1 MATQTT
7 NLGLNTWLPSDYMN
21 VSELNA
27 NFDKID
33 NYIMCT
39 KSEII
44 STTDSN
50 DDQTNTDWVYKEYS
64 DGTIELYA
72 AVRMSKIKCD
82 HSSTV
87 DVETAPYYS
96 SSIVIHLP
104 KQISEIDS
112 LQITA
117 GGGTMVMYEDTTNL
131 SRSYVSFSLAKFTK
145 DTLDTAYLI
154 YVDIKGRLSV
164 S

>member
-27 NFDKID
+27 NFNKID

-82 HSSTV
+82 HSSTA

-96 SSIVIHLP
+96 SSIVIRLP
-104 KQISEIDS
+104 KQISEISS

-117 GGGTMVMYEDTTNL
+117 GGGAMVMYEDTTNL
-131 SRSYVSFSLAKFTK
+131 SRSYVSFSLAKLTK

>member
-27 NFDKID
+27 NFNKLD

-64 DGTIELYA
+64 DGTVELYA

-117 GGGTMVMYEDTTNL
+117 GGGAMVMYEDTTNL

>member
-50 DDQTNTDWVYKEYS
+50 DDQTNTDWIYKEYS

-117 GGGTMVMYEDTTNL
+117 GGGAMVMYEDTTNL

>member
-27 NFDKID
+27 NFNKLD

-96 SSIVIHLP
+96 SSIVIRLP
-104 KQISEIDS
+104 KQISEISS

-117 GGGTMVMYEDTTNL
+117 GGGAMVMYEDTTNL

>member
-27 NFDKID
+27 NFNKLD

-64 DGTIELYA
+64 DGTVELYA

-104 KQISEIDS
+104 KQISEISS

-117 GGGTMVMYEDTTNL
+117 GGGAMVMYEDTTNL

>member
-27 NFDKID
+27 NFNKID

-44 STTDSN
+44 STTTSN
-50 DDQTNTDWVYKEYS
+50 DDQTNTDWIYKEYS
-64 DGTIELYA
+64 DGTIELSA
-72 AVRMSKIKCD
+72 AVRMTKIMCN
-82 HSSTV
+82 HSTTT

-96 SSIVIHLP
+96 SVNMIHLP
-104 KQISEIDS
+104 KQISEIYS

-117 GGGTMVMYEDTTNL
+117 AAGTMVMCEDTTNL

>member
-7 NLGLNTWLPSDYMN
+7 NLGLNTWLPSDYMD

-27 NFDKID
+27 NFNKLD

-50 DDQTNTDWVYKEYS
+50 DDQTNTDWIYKEYS

-82 HSSTV
+82 HSSTT

-96 SSIVIHLP
+96 SSIVIRLP

-117 GGGTMVMYEDTTNL
+117 GGGAMVMYEDTTNL
-131 SRSYVSFSLAKFTK
+131 SRRYVSFSLAKFTK
-145 DTLDTAYLI
+145 DTLDTASLI
-154 YVDIKGRLSV
+154 YVDIKGRLRV

>member
-50 DDQTNTDWVYKEYS
+50 DDQTNTDWIYKEYS

-82 HSSTV
+82 HSSTA

-117 GGGTMVMYEDTTNL
+117 GGGAMVMYEDTTNL

-145 DTLDTAYLI
+145 DLVETAYLI

>member
-1 MATQTT
+1 MATQTSK
-7 NLGLNTWLPSDYMN
+7 LGFNTWLPSDYMN
-21 VSELNA
+21 VSELNE
-27 NFDKID
+27 NFNKID
-33 NYIMCT
+33 TYVMCT

-44 STTDSN
+44 STTTSN
-50 DDQTNTDWVYKEYS
+50 DDQTNTDWFYKEYS

-82 HSSTV
+82 RSSTA

-96 SSIVIHLP
+96 SSIDIHLP
-104 KQISEIDS
+104 KLISEIYS

-117 GGGTMVMYEDTTNL
+117 GGGTMVMCEDTTNL

-145 DTLDTAYLI
+145 DLVDTAYLI

>member
-27 NFDKID
+27 NFNKLD

-44 STTDSN
+44 STTTSN
-50 DDQTNTDWVYKEYS
+50 DDQTNTDWIYKEYS

-82 HSSTV
+82 HSSTA

-104 KQISEIDS
+104 KQISEIYS

-117 GGGTMVMYEDTTNL
+117 AGGTMVMCEDTTNL

>member
-27 NFDKID
+27 NFNKLD

-96 SSIVIHLP
+96 SSIVIRLP
-104 KQISEIDS
+104 KQINEISS

-117 GGGTMVMYEDTTNL
+117 GGGAMVMYEDTTNL

>member
-27 NFDKID
+27 NFNKLD

-82 HSSTV
+82 HSSTA

-96 SSIVIHLP
+96 SSIVIRLP
-104 KQISEIDS
+104 KQISEIYS

>member
-27 NFDKID
+27 NFNKLD

-50 DDQTNTDWVYKEYS
+50 DDQTNTDWIYKEYS

-104 KQISEIDS
+104 KQISEISS

-117 GGGTMVMYEDTTNL
+117 GGGAMVMYEDTTNL

>member
-7 NLGLNTWLPSDYMN
+7 NLGLNTWLPSDYMD

-27 NFDKID
+27 NFNKLD

-82 HSSTV
+82 HSSTA

-96 SSIVIHLP
+96 SSIVIRLP

-117 GGGTMVMYEDTTNL
+117 GGGAMVMYEDTTNL

-164 S
+164 N

>member
-7 NLGLNTWLPSDYMN
+7 KLGLNTWLPSDYMD

-27 NFDKID
+27 NFNKLD

-64 DGTIELYA
+64 DGTVELYA

-104 KQISEIDS
+104 KQISEISS

-117 GGGTMVMYEDTTNL
+117 GGGAMVMYEDTTNL

-154 YVDIKGRLSV
+154 YVGIKGRLSV

>member
-27 NFDKID
+27 NFNKID

-44 STTDSN
+44 STTTSN

-64 DGTIELYA
+64 DGTVELYA

-82 HSSTV
+82 HSSTA
-87 DVETAPYYS
+87 DVATAPYYS

-117 GGGTMVMYEDTTNL
+117 GGGAMVMCEDTSNL
-131 SRSYVSFSLAKFTK
+131 SMSYVSFSLAKFTK

>member
-7 NLGLNTWLPSDYMN
+7 NLGLNTWLPSDYMD

-27 NFDKID
+27 NFNKLD

-50 DDQTNTDWVYKEYS
+50 DDQTNTDWIYKEYS

-82 HSSTV
+82 HSSTA

-131 SRSYVSFSLAKFTK
+131 SRSYVSFSLAKFAK
-145 DTLDTAYLI
+145 DTFDTAYLI

>member
-7 NLGLNTWLPSDYMN
+7 KLGLNTWLPSDYMN

-27 NFDKID
+27 NFNKID
-33 NYIMCT
+33 NYVMCT

-44 STTDSN
+44 STTASN
-50 DDQTNTDWVYKEYS
+50 DDKTNTDWIYKEYS

-82 HSSTV
+82 KSTTTGT
-87 DVETAPYYS
+87 ETAPYYS
-96 SSIVIHLP
+96 SDINIYLP
-104 KQISEIDS
+104 KQISEIYS
-112 LQITA
+112 LQITS
-117 GGGTMVMYEDTTNL
+117 GGGTMVIGKDTTNL
-131 SRSYVSFSLAKFTK
+131 SRSYVSFSLAKLTK
-145 DTLDTAYLI
+145 DLVETAYLI
-154 YVDIKGRLSV
+154 YIDIKGRLSV

>member
-27 NFDKID
+27 NFNKLD

-104 KQISEIDS
+104 KQISEISS

-117 GGGTMVMYEDTTNL
+117 GGGAMVMYEDTTNL

>member
-1 MATQTT
+1 MATQTSK
-7 NLGLNTWLPSDYMN
+7 LGFNTWLPSDYLD

-27 NFDKID
+27 NFNKID

-39 KSEII
+39 TSEII
-44 STTDSN
+44 STTTSN

-82 HSSTV
+82 HSSTAG
-87 DVETAPYYS
+87 VESAPYYS
-96 SSIVIHLP
+96 SDIAIHLP
-104 KQISEIDS
+104 KQISEIYS

-117 GGGTMVMYEDTTNL
+117 GGSTIVMCEDTTNL

-145 DTLDTAYLI
+145 DLVEAAYLI

-164 S
+164 G

>member
-96 SSIVIHLP
+96 SSIVIRLP

-117 GGGTMVMYEDTTNL
+117 GGGAMVMYEDTTNL

>member
-7 NLGLNTWLPSDYMN
+7 NLGLNTWLPSDYMD

-27 NFDKID
+27 TFNKLD

-39 KSEII
+39 I
-44 STTDSN
+44 STTTSN

-82 HSSTV
+82 HSSTA

-96 SSIVIHLP
+96 SSIVIRLP
-104 KQISEIDS
+104 KQISEISS

-117 GGGTMVMYEDTTNL
+117 GGGAMVMYEDTTNL

>member
-27 NFDKID
+27 NFNKLD

-82 HSSTV
+82 HSSTA

-96 SSIVIHLP
+96 SSIVIRLP
-104 KQISEIDS
+104 KQISEISS

-117 GGGTMVMYEDTTNL
+117 GGGAMVMYEDTTNL

-154 YVDIKGRLSV
+154 YVGIKGRLSV

>member
-27 NFDKID
+27 NFNKID

-50 DDQTNTDWVYKEYS
+50 DDQTNTDWIYKEYS

-82 HSSTV
+82 HSTTTGT
-87 DVETAPYYS
+87 ETAPYYS

-104 KQISEIDS
+104 KQISEISS

-117 GGGTMVMYEDTTNL
+117 GGGAMVMCEDTSNL
-131 SRSYVSFSLAKFTK
+131 SVSYVSFSLAKFTK

>member
-7 NLGLNTWLPSDYMN
+7 NLGLNTWLPSDYMD

-27 NFDKID
+27 NFNKLD

-104 KQISEIDS
+104 KQISEISS

-117 GGGTMVMYEDTTNL
+117 GGGAMVMYEDTTNL

>member
-44 STTDSN
+44 STTTSN

-64 DGTIELYA
+64 DGTVELYA
-72 AVRMSKIKCD
+72 AVRMSKIKCE

-117 GGGTMVMYEDTTNL
+117 AV
-131 SRSYVSFSLAKFTK
+131 RW
-145 DTLDTAYLI
+145 
-154 YVDIKGRLSV
+154 
-164 S
+164 

>member
-27 NFDKID
+27 NFNKLD

-50 DDQTNTDWVYKEYS
+50 DDQTNTDWIYKEYS

-104 KQISEIDS
+104 KQISEISS

-117 GGGTMVMYEDTTNL
+117 GGGAMVMYEDTTNL

-145 DTLDTAYLI
+145 ETLDIAYLI

>member
-27 NFDKID
+27 NFNKID

-44 STTDSN
+44 STTTSN

-82 HSSTV
+82 HSSTA

-104 KQISEIDS
+104 KQISEINS

-117 GGGTMVMYEDTTNL
+117 GGGAMVMYEDTTNL

-145 DTLDTAYLI
+145 DLVEAAYLI

>member
-7 NLGLNTWLPSDYMN
+7 NLGLNTWLPSDYMD

-27 NFDKID
+27 NFNKLD

-50 DDQTNTDWVYKEYS
+50 DDQTNTDWIYKEYS

-82 HSSTV
+82 HSSTA

-96 SSIVIHLP
+96 SSIVIRLP
-104 KQISEIDS
+104 KQISEISS

-117 GGGTMVMYEDTTNL
+117 GGGAMVMYEDTTNL

-164 S
+164 N

>member
-7 NLGLNTWLPSDYMN
+7 KLGLNTWLPSDYMN

-27 NFDKID
+27 NFNKID
-33 NYIMCT
+33 TYIMCT

-44 STTDSN
+44 STTTSN
-50 DDQTNTDWVYKEYS
+50 DDQTNTDWFYKEYS

-82 HSSTV
+82 HSTTTGT
-87 DVETAPYYS
+87 ETAPYYS
-96 SSIVIHLP
+96 SNVVIHLP
-104 KQISEIDS
+104 KQINEINS

-117 GGGTMVMYEDTTNL
+117 GGGAMVMCEDTSNL
-131 SRSYVSFSLAKFTK
+131 SVSYVSFSLAKFTK

>member
-27 NFDKID
+27 NFNKLD

-50 DDQTNTDWVYKEYS
+50 DDQTNTDWIYKEYS

-82 HSSTV
+82 HSSTTGT
-87 DVETAPYYS
+87 ETAPYYS

-104 KQISEIDS
+104 KQISEIYS

-117 GGGTMVMYEDTTNL
+117 GGGTMVMCEDTTNL

-145 DTLDTAYLI
+145 DLVEAAYLI

>member
-117 GGGTMVMYEDTTNL
+117 GGGAMVMYEDTTNL

>member
-7 NLGLNTWLPSDYMN
+7 NLGLNTWLPSDYMD

-27 NFDKID
+27 NFNKLD

-82 HSSTV
+82 HSSTA

-96 SSIVIHLP
+96 SSIVIRLP
-104 KQISEIDS
+104 KQISKIDS

-117 GGGTMVMYEDTTNL
+117 GGGAMVMYEDTTNL

-164 S
+164 N

>member
-1 MATQTT
+1 
-7 NLGLNTWLPSDYMN
+7 MN

-39 KSEII
+39 KSENI

-50 DDQTNTDWVYKEYS
+50 DDQTNTDWIYKEYS
-64 DGTIELYA
+64 DGTVELYA

-82 HSSTV
+82 HSSTA

-104 KQISEIDS
+104 KQISEISS

-117 GGGTMVMYEDTTNL
+117 GGGAMVMCEDTTNL
-131 SRSYVSFSLAKFTK
+131 SRSYVSFSLATFTK
-145 DTLDTAYLI
+145 DLVEAAYLI

>member
-50 DDQTNTDWVYKEYS
+50 DDQTNTDWIYKEYS

-82 HSSTV
+82 HSSTA

-117 GGGTMVMYEDTTNL
+117 GGGAMVMYEDTTNL

-145 DTLDTAYLI
+145 DLVEAAYLI

>member
-7 NLGLNTWLPSDYMN
+7 NLGLNTWLPSDYMD

-27 NFDKID
+27 NFNKLD

-50 DDQTNTDWVYKEYS
+50 DDQTNTDWIYKEYS

-117 GGGTMVMYEDTTNL
+117 GGGAMVMYEDTTNL

>member
-27 NFDKID
+27 NFNKLD

-64 DGTIELYA
+64 DGTVELYA

-82 HSSTV
+82 HSSTM

-117 GGGTMVMYEDTTNL
+117 GGGAMVMYEDTTNL

>member
-7 NLGLNTWLPSDYMN
+7 NLGLNTWLPSDYMD

-27 NFDKID
+27 NFNKLD

-50 DDQTNTDWVYKEYS
+50 DDQTNTDWIYKEYS

-82 HSSTV
+82 HSSTA

-96 SSIVIHLP
+96 SSVVIHLP
-104 KQISEIDS
+104 KQISEINS

-117 GGGTMVMYEDTTNL
+117 GGGTMVMFEDTTNL

-145 DTLDTAYLI
+145 DLVEAAYLI